1 MSDPRLSLLAQT
13 LTTHSLRLRAGER
26 VLIESFDTS
35 DDFLLALIDAVTTQG
50 ALPFVET
57 RSNRVLRELFKNAT
71 EAQMTAIGEHELQ
84 RMQTMDAYI
93 GIRGA
98 VNSLELSDV
107 PAEKMALY
115 QNLWWR
121 PVADQRVNHTKWVV
135 LRYPTPAFAQAA
147 GMSTEAFEKFYFDVC
162 TLDYNKMHQAMLPLQ
177 KRMAATDQV
186 RLTGETLDLRFS
198 IKEIGAIMCYG
209 ERNIPDG
216 ECFTAPV
223 RSSVS
228 GHIQFNTAS
237 LYQGSLFEGIRFV
250 LENGKIIEAT
260 ASTPTQTERLNQ
272 ILDADEGARYIGE
285 FSLGFNPYVLQPMR
299 DTLFDEKI
307 AGSFHFT
314 PGQAYTIADNGN
326 RSQVHWDLVYIQRP
340 EFGGGAIF
348 FDGELIRRDGLF
360 VPENLQGL
368 NPENLK

>member
-1 MSDPRLSLLAQT
+1 MSDLRLSQLAQV
-13 LTTHSLRLRAGER
+13 LVTHSARLRVGER
-26 VLIESFDTS
+26 VLIETFDTP
-35 DDFLLALIDAVTTQG
+35 DDFVQALIEAVAAVG
-50 ALPFVET
+50 AVPFVET
-57 RSNRVLRELFKNAT
+57 HSNRVLRALYQSAT
-71 EAQMTAIGEHELQ
+71 TEQMQAIGQHELE
-84 RMQTMDAYI
+84 RMKTMDAYF

-98 VNSLELSDV
+98 SNSLEMSDV

-135 LRYPTPAFAQAA
+135 LRYPSPAFAQSA
-147 GMSTEAFEKFYFDVC
+147 GMSTEAFTDFYFNVC
-162 TLDYNKMHQAMLPLQ
+162 TLDYAKMQEAMVPLRE
-177 KRMAATDQV
+177 RMLKADRIQ
-186 RLTGETLDLRFS
+186 LTGNTLDLSFS
-198 IKEIGAIMCYG
+198 IKNIGAVMCYG

-216 ECFTAPV
+216 ECFTCPV
-223 RSSVS
+223 RDSVN
-228 GHIQFNTAS
+228 GQIQFNTAS

-250 LENGKIIEAT
+250 LENGKIVEAT
-260 ASTPTQTERLNQ
+260 ASTPAQTARLNQ
-272 ILDADEGARYIGE
+272 ILDSDDGARYIGE

-314 PGQAYTIADNGN
+314 PGQAYTTADNGN

-340 EFGGGAIF
+340 EYGGGEVR
-348 FDGELIRRDGLF
+348 FDGELIRKDGLF
-360 VPENLQGL
+360 VPDDLLGL